1 MKTIFFNPFH
11 NYSEK
16 ILISFGLI
24 MALIGC
30 GLATNLNARF
40 DGVLDLH
47 FVEKTN
53 FLNVI
58 IDVTIDIFILSLF
71 IFLVGKYINRKTR
84 FIDVL
89 STTLIAKIPFY
100 FLIFFNI
107 NNKMFLIS
115 KSILSAV
122 TKNEFSN
129 IQSNDLLLLVVSGI
143 ATFVCLVWSII
154 LLFNGFKT
162 ATNSKGSKNMLLFII
177 AIIAAEVLSK
187 ILIIY
192 LN

>member
-1 MKTIFFNPFH
+1 MKAIFLNPFQ

-16 ILISFGLI
+16 ILIGFGLI

-58 IDVTIDIFILSLF
+58 IDIAIDILILSLF

-89 STTLIAKIPFY
+89 ATTLIAKIPFY

-122 TKNEFSN
+122 TTNEFSN
-129 IQSNDLLLLVVSGI
+129 IQSNDLLLLVFSGI

-162 ATNSKGSKNMLLFII
+162 ATNSKGSKNVLLFII

-192 LN
+192 FN

>member
-1 MKTIFFNPFH
+1 MKTIFFNPFQ

-16 ILISFGLI
+16 ILIGFGLI
-24 MALIGC
+24 MSLIGC

-47 FVEKTN
+47 FVEKTY
-53 FLNVI
+53 FLNAI
-58 IDVTIDIFILSLF
+58 IDITIDFFILSLF
-71 IFLVGKYINRKTR
+71 VFFVGKYINRKTR

-89 STTLIAKIPFY
+89 ATTLLAKIPFY

-122 TKNEFSN
+122 TTNEFSN
-129 IQSNDLLLLVVSGI
+129 IQSNDLLLLVFSGI

-162 ATNSKGSKNMLLFII
+162 ATNSKGSKNVLLFII